1 MLKKVVSIL
10 YKYVLILL
18 LFVCM
23 KNILIL
29 FFVFFISCQGK
40 DEGISIKSYFK
51 LSTNT
56 LIFDSNGGKQDVY
69 IETNVE
75 WEVDSL
81 LPDWINIEYNSE
93 GIVSFYIEPNDGYSR
108 EHEVLFLSEH
118 EQYVLLIKQKER
130 AVLSFVDNEI
140 FLEFEEFYFDINI
153 NQNIPYKVQI
163 NKEGL
168 SWLSRYTKYG
178 NISFEDVNIG
188 SLDENKLTFQVKEND
203 TNLKRMADIVIYN
216 DIFHLSDT
224 IKVIQNASRTERY
237 MDGQYVVIQQ
247 IARSNA
253 NLVLLGDGFVRKDLL
268 HEGEY
273 HKSMAKAL
281 EHFFSIEPYKSYR
294 EYFNVYMVVA
304 ESEEEGV
311 GEKNLIGG
319 STVNNKFGTAYGS
332 GTEIV
337 CNDELIFEYARKVK
351 ELPEDKPITVLVV
364 LNSNKYAGT
373 AYLYANGNS
382 IALCPMSTAE
392 PPNDFEGIV
401 HHEAGGHAFGFLL
414 DEYVYNQSEMPEE
427 RKKEIQ
433 EWQKLGY
440 QMNLDFT
447 NDLSKIIWKD
457 FVGIDKYAPVGAYE
471 GGYEYQFGVW
481 RSEENSCMNNN
492 IPYYNVQSRWSI
504 VKRIMDL
511 SDVEFTVQDFIKNDN
526 PVYPTDGR
534 ALSNRTNFIPLGNPV
549 WVK

>member
-1 MLKKVVSIL
+1 
-10 YKYVLILL
+10 
-18 LFVCM
+18 M

-29 FFVFFISCQGK
+29 FFVVFISCQGK

-56 LIFDSNGGKQDVY
+56 LIFDSKGGQQDVY

-75 WEVDSL
+75 WKVDTI
-81 LPDWINIEYNSE
+81 LPDWINIEYYKG
-93 GIVSFYIEPNDGYSR
+93 GIISFRIEPNDGYSR
-108 EHEVLFLSEH
+108 EHEVLFFSEH
-118 EQYVLLIKQKER
+118 KQYILLIKQKEK
-130 AVLSFVDNEI
+130 AELSFVDNEI
-140 FLEFEEFYFDINI
+140 FLEFEESFFDIKI
-153 NQNIPYKVQI
+153 NQNIPYKVRI
-163 NKEGL
+163 DEESL

-178 NISFEDVNIG
+178 NISVEDVSIG
-188 SLDENKLTFQVKEND
+188 LLDENKLTFRVKEND
-203 TNLKRMADIVIYN
+203 TNLKRIANIVISN
-216 DIFHLSDT
+216 DIFQLSDT
-224 IKVIQNASRTERY
+224 IKVIQNTSDTDRY
-237 MDGQYVVIQQ
+237 IDGQYVVIQQ
-247 IARSNA
+247 TARSNA
-253 NLVLLGDGFVRKDLL
+253 NLVLVGDGFVRKDLL

-273 HKSMAKAL
+273 HKSMAKAI

-294 EYFNVYMVVA
+294 EHFNVYMVVA

-319 STVNNKFGTAYGS
+319 SSINNKFGTAYGS

-351 ELPEDKPITVLVV
+351 ELPEGKPITVVMV
-364 LNSNKYAGT
+364 LNSDKYAGT
-373 AYLYANGNS
+373 AYLYTDGNS

-414 DEYVYNQSEMPEE
+414 DEYIYNQREMPEE

-447 NDLSKIIWKD
+447 NDLSKIMWRD
-457 FVGIDKYAPVGAYE
+457 FVGIDKYAPVGAFE
-471 GGYEYQFGVW
+471 GGYEYRFGVW

-504 VKRIMDL
+504 VKRIMEL
-511 SDVEFTVQDFIKNDN
+511 SDIEFTVQDFIVNDD
-526 PVYPTDGR
+526 PIYPTDSR
-534 ALSNRTNFIPLGNPV
+534 ALNNWVNFIPLGNPV
-549 WVK
+549 LVK